1 MGMIKK
7 LKSLFIKKTPKVEC
21 LIDDFEAPLFECGS
35 GHFTQ
40 GYGSF
45 VGQFAPKYL
54 KDDSWFGP
62 AVLSEPQMTVKEA
75 YEHAVSD
82 GQLLHENETVE
93 PKDIHEVIYNI
104 ATSHGKTTTQLD
116 PTPQFGSGSE
126 NFQEGWQSG
135 TGWEQFR

>member
-1 MGMIKK
+1 MKEK
-7 LKSLFIKKTPKVEC
+7 PKVKC
-21 LIDDFEAPLFECGS
+21 LIDDLEAPLFECGP

-45 VGQFAPKYL
+45 VGVPAPKYL

-62 AVLSEPQMTVKEA
+62 AVLSDSQMTIREA

-82 GQLLHENETVE
+82 GQLLPEDDTVE

-104 ATSHGKTTTQLD
+104 ATRSQKTTTQLN
-116 PTPQFGSGSE
+116 PTLQFGSGSE

-135 TGWEQFR
+135 TSLGQFR

>member
-1 MGMIKK
+1 MKER
-7 LKSLFIKKTPKVEC
+7 LKVEC
-21 LIDDFEAPLFECGS
+21 LIDDLEAPLFECGS
-35 GHFTQ
+35 GYFTQ

-45 VGQFAPKYL
+45 VGVPAPKYL
-54 KDDSWFGP
+54 EDDAWFGP
-62 AVLSEPQMTVKEA
+62 AVLSDSQMTLKEA

-82 GQLLHENETVE
+82 GQLLHEDDTVE

-116 PTPQFGSGSE
+116 PTLQFGSGSE

-135 TGWEQFR
+135 TGWMQFQ